1 MKKLAVSLLFTGT
14 FLGLFLNAS
23 DFKSMND
30 KQLLEQAGKVAPSEV
45 PEFRTE
51 VNKRLAVMNEE
62 DRKNYKADFKKAMDK
77 NLASLSQEDRN
88 KRKKEILEVIANK
101 KKTMTMKEY
110 REEGLDL
117 HDCTCE
123 GPFHDHEKKGKKGK
137 KREKKGKKGKKPSH
151 HKH

>member
-1 MKKLAVSLLFTGT
+1 MKKLAFSLLFTGT

-23 DFKSMND
+23 DFKSMDD

-51 VNKRLAVMNEE
+51 INKRLAVMKEE
-62 DRKNYKADFKKAMDK
+62 ERKKYKADFKKAMDK

-110 REEGLDL
+110 RQEGLDL
-117 HDCTCE
+117 HDCACE
-123 GPFHDHEKKGKKGK
+123 GPFHDHERKKD
-137 KREKKGKKGKKPSH
+137 KKPSH
-151 HKH
+151 HEH

>member
-1 MKKLAVSLLFTGT
+1 MKKLAFSLLFTGT

-23 DFKSMND
+23 DFKSMDD

-51 VNKRLAVMNEE
+51 INKRLAVMKEE
-62 DRKNYKADFKKAMDK
+62 ERKKYKADFKKAMDK

-117 HDCTCE
+117 HDCACE
-123 GPFHDHEKKGKKGK
+123 GPFHDHE
-137 KREKKGKKGKKPSH
+137 RKKGKKPSH

>member
-1 MKKLAVSLLFTGT
+1 MKKLAFSLLFTGT

-23 DFKSMND
+23 DFKSMDD

-45 PEFRTE
+45 LEFRTE
-51 VNKRLAVMNEE
+51 VNKRLAVMKEE
-62 DRKNYKADFKKAMDK
+62 ERKKYKADFKKAMDK

-88 KRKKEILEVIANK
+88 KRKKEILEAIANK

-117 HDCTCE
+117 HDCACE
-123 GPFHDHEKKGKKGK
+123 GPFHDHE
-137 KREKKGKKGKKPSH
+137 RKKGKKPSH

>member
-1 MKKLAVSLLFTGT
+1 MKKLAISLLFTGT

-23 DFKSMND
+23 DFKSMDD

-45 PEFRTE
+45 PEFRAE
-51 VNKRLAVMNEE
+51 INKRLAVMKEE
-62 DRKNYKADFKKAMDK
+62 ERKKYKADFKKAMDK

-117 HDCTCE
+117 HDCACE
-123 GPFHDHEKKGKKGK
+123 GPFHDHERKKGKNQAII
-137 KREKKGKKGKKPSH
+137 SINA
-151 HKH
+151 

>member
-1 MKKLAVSLLFTGT
+1 MKKLAFSLLFTGA

-23 DFKSMND
+23 DFKSMDD

-51 VNKRLAVMNEE
+51 INKRLAVMKEE
-62 DRKNYKADFKKAMDK
+62 ERKKYKADFKKAMDK

-110 REEGLDL
+110 RQEGLDL
-117 HDCTCE
+117 HDCACE
-123 GPFHDHEKKGKKGK
+123 GPFHDMIMK
-137 KREKKGKKGKKPSH
+137 KRERKGKNQAIMSINA
-151 HKH
+151 

>member
-45 PEFRTE
+45 PEFRAE
-51 VNKRLAVMNEE
+51 VNKRLAVMKEE

-117 HDCTCE
+117 HDCACE
-123 GPFHDHEKKGKKGK
+123 GPFHDHEKKK
-137 KREKKGKKGKKPSH
+137 EKKGKKGKNQAIISISA
-151 HKH
+151 

>member
-1 MKKLAVSLLFTGT
+1 MKKLAFSLLFTGT

-23 DFKSMND
+23 DFKSMDD

-51 VNKRLAVMNEE
+51 INKRLAVMKEE
-62 DRKNYKADFKKAMDK
+62 ERKNYKADFKKAMDK

-88 KRKKEILEVIANK
+88 KRKKEILEAIANK

-117 HDCTCE
+117 HDCACE
-123 GPFHDHEKKGKKGK
+123 GPFHDHE
-137 KREKKGKKGKKPSH
+137 RKKGKKPSH
-151 HKH
+151 HEH

>member
-1 MKKLAVSLLFTGT
+1 MKKLAFSLLFTGT

-30 KQLLEQAGKVAPSEV
+30 KQLLEQAGKIAPSEV
-45 PEFRTE
+45 PEFRAE
-51 VNKRLAVMNEE
+51 INKRLTVMKEE
-62 DRKNYKADFKKAMDK
+62 ERKNYKADFKKAMDK

-117 HDCTCE
+117 YDCACE

-137 KREKKGKKGKKPSH
+137 KGKKPSH

>member
-1 MKKLAVSLLFTGT
+1 MKKLAFSLLFTGT

-23 DFKSMND
+23 DFKSMNNQ
-30 KQLLEQAGKVAPSEV
+30 QLLEQAGKVAPSEV

-51 VNKRLAVMNEE
+51 VNKRLKAMKEE
-62 DRKNYKADFKKAMDK
+62 ERKNYKADFKKAMDK

-110 REEGLDL
+110 RQEGLDL
-117 HDCTCE
+117 HDCACE
-123 GPFHDHEKKGKKGK
+123 GPFHDHE
-137 KREKKGKKGKKPSH
+137 RKKGKKPSH

>member
-1 MKKLAVSLLFTGT
+1 MKKLAFSLLFTGT

-45 PEFRTE
+45 PEFRAE
-51 VNKRLAVMNEE
+51 INKRLAVMKEE
-62 DRKNYKADFKKAMDK
+62 ERQKYKADFKKAMDK

-117 HDCTCE
+117 HDCACE

-137 KREKKGKKGKKPSH
+137 KSGH

>member
-1 MKKLAVSLLFTGT
+1 MKKLAFSLLFTGT

-45 PEFRTE
+45 PEFRAE
-51 VNKRLAVMNEE
+51 INKRLAVMKEE
-62 DRKNYKADFKKAMDK
+62 YRKNYKADFKKAMDK

-88 KRKKEILEVIANK
+88 KRKKEILEAIANK

-117 HDCTCE
+117 HDCACE
-123 GPFHDHEKKGKKGK
+123 GPFHDHE
-137 KREKKGKKGKKPSH
+137 RKKGKKPSQ

>member
-23 DFKSMND
+23 DFKSMDN

-45 PEFRTE
+45 PEFRAE
-51 VNKRLAVMNEE
+51 INKRLAVMKEE

-117 HDCTCE
+117 HDCACE
-123 GPFHDHEKKGKKGK
+123 GPFHDHE
-137 KREKKGKKGKKPSH
+137 RKKGKKPSH

>member
-1 MKKLAVSLLFTGT
+1 MKKLAFSLLFTWI

-45 PEFRTE
+45 PEFRAE
-51 VNKRLAVMNEE
+51 INKRLAVMKEE

-117 HDCTCE
+117 HDCACE

-137 KREKKGKKGKKPSH
+137 KPNH

>member
-1 MKKLAVSLLFTGT
+1 MKKMAFSLLFTGT

-23 DFKSMND
+23 DFKSMDD

-45 PEFRTE
+45 PEFRAE
-51 VNKRLAVMNEE
+51 VNKRLAVMKEE

-88 KRKKEILEVIANK
+88 KRKKEILEAIANK

-117 HDCTCE
+117 YDCACE
-123 GPFHDHEKKGKKGK
+123 GPFHDHEKKRK
-137 KREKKGKKGKKPSH
+137 KREKTKPS
-151 HKH
+151 

>member
-1 MKKLAVSLLFTGT
+1 MGAFDEKISVFFIIYRDFFGAF
-14 FLGLFLNAS
+14 FLNAS
-23 DFKSMND
+23 DFKSMDN

-45 PEFRTE
+45 PEFRAE
-51 VNKRLAVMNEE
+51 VNKRLQAMKEE
-62 DRKNYKADFKKAMDK
+62 ERKSYKADFKKAMDK

-117 HDCTCE
+117 HDCACE

-137 KREKKGKKGKKPSH
+137 KPSH

>member
-1 MKKLAVSLLFTGT
+1 MRKLAFSLLFTGT

-45 PEFRTE
+45 PEFRAE
-51 VNKRLAVMNEE
+51 INKRLAVMKEE

-88 KRKKEILEVIANK
+88 KRKKEILEAIANK

-117 HDCTCE
+117 HDCACE
-123 GPFHDHEKKGKKGK
+123 GPFHDHE
-137 KREKKGKKGKKPSH
+137 RKKGKKPSH

>member
-1 MKKLAVSLLFTGT
+1 MKKLAFSLLFTGT

-23 DFKSMND
+23 DFKSMDNQ
-30 KQLLEQAGKVAPSEV
+30 QLLEQAGKVAPSEV
-45 PEFRTE
+45 PEFRAE
-51 VNKRLAVMNEE
+51 VNKRLKAMKEE
-62 DRKNYKADFKKAMDK
+62 ERKSYKADFKKAMDK

-117 HDCTCE
+117 HDCACE
-123 GPFHDHEKKGKKGK
+123 GPFHDHE
-137 KREKKGKKGKKPSH
+137 RKKGKKPSH

>member
-1 MKKLAVSLLFTGT
+1 MRKLAFSLLFTGT

-23 DFKSMND
+23 DFKSMDD

-45 PEFRTE
+45 PEFRAE
-51 VNKRLAVMNEE
+51 INKRLAVMKEE

-117 HDCTCE
+117 HDCACE
-123 GPFHDHEKKGKKGK
+123 GPFHDHE
-137 KREKKGKKGKKPSH
+137 RKKGKKPSH

>member
-1 MKKLAVSLLFTGT
+1 MKKLAFSLLFTGT

-23 DFKSMND
+23 DFKSMDD

-51 VNKRLAVMNEE
+51 VNKRLAVMKEE
-62 DRKNYKADFKKAMDK
+62 ERKNYKADFKKAMDK

-88 KRKKEILEVIANK
+88 KRKKEILEAIANK

-117 HDCTCE
+117 HDCACE
-123 GPFHDHEKKGKKGK
+123 GPFHDHE
-137 KREKKGKKGKKPSH
+137 RKKGKKPSH
-151 HKH
+151 RKH

>member
-1 MKKLAVSLLFTGT
+1 MKKLAFSLLFTGT

-23 DFKSMND
+23 DFKSMDD

-51 VNKRLAVMNEE
+51 INKRLAVMKEE
-62 DRKNYKADFKKAMDK
+62 ERKKYKADFKKAMDK

-110 REEGLDL
+110 RQEGLDL
-117 HDCTCE
+117 HDCACE
-123 GPFHDHEKKGKKGK
+123 GPFHDHE
-137 KREKKGKKGKKPSH
+137 RKKGKKPSH

>member
-1 MKKLAVSLLFTGT
+1 MKKLAFSLLFTGT

-51 VNKRLAVMNEE
+51 INKRLAVMKEE

-117 HDCTCE
+117 HDCACE
-123 GPFHDHEKKGKKGK
+123 GPFHDHEKKGKK
-137 KREKKGKKGKKPSH
+137 PSH

>member
-1 MKKLAVSLLFTGT
+1 MKKLAFSLLFTGT

-23 DFKSMND
+23 DFKSMDD

-45 PEFRTE
+45 PEFRAE
-51 VNKRLAVMNEE
+51 INKRLAVMKEE
-62 DRKNYKADFKKAMDK
+62 ERKNYKADFKKAMDK

-88 KRKKEILEVIANK
+88 KRKKEILEAIANK

-117 HDCTCE
+117 HDCACE
-123 GPFHDHEKKGKKGK
+123 GPFHDHE
-137 KREKKGKKGKKPSH
+137 RKKGKKPSH

>member
-1 MKKLAVSLLFTGT
+1 MKKLAFSLLFTGT

-30 KQLLEQAGKVAPSEV
+30 QQLLEQAGKVAPSEV

-51 VNKRLAVMNEE
+51 VNKRLAVMKEE
-62 DRKNYKADFKKAMDK
+62 ERKNYKADFKKAMDK

-117 HDCTCE
+117 HDCACE
-123 GPFHDHEKKGKKGK
+123 GPFHDHE
-137 KREKKGKKGKKPSH
+137 RKKGKKPSH

>member
-1 MKKLAVSLLFTGT
+1 MKKLAFSLLFTGT

-23 DFKSMND
+23 DFKSMDD

-51 VNKRLAVMNEE
+51 INKRLAVMKEE
-62 DRKNYKADFKKAMDK
+62 DRKNYKANFKKAMDK

-117 HDCTCE
+117 HDCACE
-123 GPFHDHEKKGKKGK
+123 GPFHDHE
-137 KREKKGKKGKKPSH
+137 RKKGKKPSH

>member
-1 MKKLAVSLLFTGT
+1 MKKLAFSLLFTGT

-23 DFKSMND
+23 DFKSMNNQ
-30 KQLLEQAGKVAPSEV
+30 QLLEQAGKVAPSEV

-51 VNKRLAVMNEE
+51 VNKRLKAMKEE
-62 DRKNYKADFKKAMDK
+62 ERKSYKADFKKEMDK

-110 REEGLDL
+110 RQEGLDL
-117 HDCTCE
+117 HDCACE
-123 GPFHDHEKKGKKGK
+123 GPFHDHE
-137 KREKKGKKGKKPSH
+137 RKKGKKPSH

>member
-1 MKKLAVSLLFTGT
+1 MNVSEILITTTMPNLATISLLSPT
-14 FLGLFLNAS
+14 LIAYCNA
-23 DFKSMND
+23 K
-30 KQLLEQAGKVAPSEV
+30 
-45 PEFRTE
+45 
-51 VNKRLAVMNEE
+51 

-117 HDCTCE
+117 HDCACE
-123 GPFHDHEKKGKKGK
+123 GPFHDHDHE
-137 KREKKGKKGKKPSH
+137 RKKGKKPSH
-151 HKH
+151 HQH

>member
-1 MKKLAVSLLFTGT
+1 MKKLAFSLLFTGT

-45 PEFRTE
+45 PEFRAE
-51 VNKRLAVMNEE
+51 VNKRLAVMKEE

-88 KRKKEILEVIANK
+88 KRKKEILEAIANK

-117 HDCTCE
+117 HDCACE
-123 GPFHDHEKKGKKGK
+123 GPFHDHE
-137 KREKKGKKGKKPSH
+137 RKKGKKPSH

>member
-1 MKKLAVSLLFTGT
+1 MKKLAFSLLFTGT
-14 FLGLFLNAS
+14 FLGFFLNAS
-23 DFKSMND
+23 DFKSMDD

-45 PEFRTE
+45 PEFRAE

-62 DRKNYKADFKKAMDK
+62 DRQKYKADFKKAMDK

-137 KREKKGKKGKKPSH
+137 KPNH

>member
-1 MKKLAVSLLFTGT
+1 MKKMAFSLLFTGT

-30 KQLLEQAGKVAPSEV
+30 QQLLEQAGKVAPSEV

-51 VNKRLAVMNEE
+51 INKRLAVMKEE
-62 DRKNYKADFKKAMDK
+62 DRKSYKADFKKAMDK

-117 HDCTCE
+117 HDCACE
-123 GPFHDHEKKGKKGK
+123 GPFHDHEKKGKK
-137 KREKKGKKGKKPSH
+137 PSH

>member
-1 MKKLAVSLLFTGT
+1 MKKLAFSLLFTGT
-14 FLGLFLNAS
+14 FFGAFLNAS

-30 KQLLEQAGKVAPSEV
+30 QQLLEQAGKVAPSEV
-45 PEFRTE
+45 PEFRAE
-51 VNKRLAVMNEE
+51 INKRLAVMKEE
-62 DRKNYKADFKKAMDK
+62 DRKSYKADFKKAMDK

-123 GPFHDHEKKGKKGK
+123 GPFHDHEKKGKK
-137 KREKKGKKGKKPSH
+137 REKTKPS
-151 HKH
+151 

>member
-1 MKKLAVSLLFTGT
+1 MKKLAFSLIFTGT
-14 FLGLFLNAS
+14 FLGIFLNAS

-30 KQLLEQAGKVAPSEV
+30 QQLLEQAGKVAPSEV
-45 PEFRTE
+45 PEFRAE

-117 HDCTCE
+117 HDCACE
-123 GPFHDHEKKGKKGK
+123 GPFHDHEKKGKK
-137 KREKKGKKGKKPSH
+137 EKKSGH

>member
-1 MKKLAVSLLFTGT
+1 MKKLAFSLLFTGT

-30 KQLLEQAGKVAPSEV
+30 QQLLEQAGKVAPSEV

-51 VNKRLAVMNEE
+51 VNKRLAVMKEE
-62 DRKNYKADFKKAMDK
+62 DRKNYKADFKKVMDK

-117 HDCTCE
+117 HDCACE
-123 GPFHDHEKKGKKGK
+123 GPFHDHEKKGKKPG
-137 KREKKGKKGKKPSH
+137 H

>member
-1 MKKLAVSLLFTGT
+1 MKKLAFSLLFTGT

-23 DFKSMND
+23 DFKSMDD

-51 VNKRLAVMNEE
+51 INKRLAVMKEE
-62 DRKNYKADFKKAMDK
+62 ERKKYKADFKKAMDK

-88 KRKKEILEVIANK
+88 KRKKEILEAIANK

-110 REEGLDL
+110 RQEGLDL
-117 HDCTCE
+117 HDCACE
-123 GPFHDHEKKGKKGK
+123 GPFHDHERKKGKKTK
-137 KREKKGKKGKKPSH
+137 SS
-151 HKH
+151 

>member
-1 MKKLAVSLLFTGT
+1 MKKLAFSLLFTGT

-23 DFKSMND
+23 DFKSMDD

-51 VNKRLAVMNEE
+51 INKRLAVMKEE
-62 DRKNYKADFKKAMDK
+62 ERQKYKADFKKAMDK

-123 GPFHDHEKKGKKGK
+123 GPFHDYEKKGK
-137 KREKKGKKGKKPSH
+137 KREKKGKNQAIISISA
-151 HKH
+151 

>member
-1 MKKLAVSLLFTGT
+1 MKKLAVSLLFTGA

-23 DFKSMND
+23 DFKSMDN

-45 PEFRTE
+45 PEFRAE
-51 VNKRLAVMNEE
+51 VNKRLEAMKEE
-62 DRKNYKADFKKAMDK
+62 DRQKYKADFKKAMDK
-77 NLASLSQEDRN
+77 NLASLSQKDRN

-117 HDCTCE
+117 HDCACE

-137 KREKKGKKGKKPSH
+137 KSDH

>member
-1 MKKLAVSLLFTGT
+1 MKKLAFSLLFTGT

-23 DFKSMND
+23 DFKSMDD

-51 VNKRLAVMNEE
+51 INKRLAVMKEE
-62 DRKNYKADFKKAMDK
+62 ERKNYKADFKKAMDK

-88 KRKKEILEVIANK
+88 KRKKEILEAIANK

-117 HDCTCE
+117 HDCACE
-123 GPFHDHEKKGKKGK
+123 GPFHDHERKKGKKA
-137 KREKKGKKGKKPSH
+137 SH